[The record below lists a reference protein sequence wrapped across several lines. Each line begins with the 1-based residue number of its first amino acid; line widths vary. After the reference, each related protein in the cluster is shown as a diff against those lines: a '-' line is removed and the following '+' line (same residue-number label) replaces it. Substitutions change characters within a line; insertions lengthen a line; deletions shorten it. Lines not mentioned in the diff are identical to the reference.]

1 MLLSEKFREEI
12 KILTQGA
19 NINNISSTINAIS
32 IPLPPLEKQNQIVS
46 ELSSYH
52 NVITSAQKIV
62 SSYTP
67 ILSINP
73 SWVTVKLGDI
83 FEVVSDLIDPQS
95 KTGNIN
101 YIGLEN
107 IESHSGKIVGQIE
120 CNIQSIKSTK
130 RIFAK
135 GDVLF
140 GKLRPALNKV
150 AYANCDGICSTDIIV
165 LRAKDKNIMPEFYSI
180 LLRNADFNAMVLNGC
195 SGGQLPRV
203 DIDYLLDLPIHNVPK
218 DEQEQLM
225 AQIVAEESL
234 IAPSEQMITLFSEK
248 LKHRTKEIWG
258 E

>member
-1 MLLSEKFREEI
+1 M
-12 KILTQGA
+12 
-19 NINNISSTINAIS
+19 
-32 IPLPPLEKQNQIVS
+32 
-46 ELSSYH
+46 
-52 NVITSAQKIV
+52 
-62 SSYTP
+62 
-67 ILSINP
+67 
-73 SWVTVKLGDI
+73 
-83 FEVVSDLIDPQS
+83 IDPQS

-248 LKHRTKEIWG
+248 LNHRTKEIWG

>member
-1 MLLSEKFREEI
+1 MIEI
-12 KILTQGA
+12 VG
-19 NINNISSTINAIS
+19 
-32 IPLPPLEKQNQIVS
+32 
-46 ELSSYH
+46 YH
-52 NVITSAQKIV
+52 NIITSAQKIV

-73 SWVTVKLGDI
+73 LWKTVKLGDI
-83 FEVVSDLIDPQS
+83 FEAVSELADPQS
-95 KTGNIN
+95 KTGRII

-107 IESHSGKIVGQIE
+107 IESQSGKIIGEIE
-120 CNIQSIKSTK
+120 CDIQSIKSTK
-130 RIFAK
+130 RIFTK

-165 LRAKDKNIMPEFYSI
+165 LRAKNKAIIPEFYSI

-203 DIDYLLDLPIHNVPK
+203 DIDYLLELPIHNVPK
-218 DEQEQLM
+218 DEQEKLI
-225 AQIVAEESL
+225 AQIVAEQSM
-234 IAPSEQMITLFSEK
+234 IAPSEQIITLFSKK
-248 LKHRTKEIWG
+248 LKNRTKEIWG